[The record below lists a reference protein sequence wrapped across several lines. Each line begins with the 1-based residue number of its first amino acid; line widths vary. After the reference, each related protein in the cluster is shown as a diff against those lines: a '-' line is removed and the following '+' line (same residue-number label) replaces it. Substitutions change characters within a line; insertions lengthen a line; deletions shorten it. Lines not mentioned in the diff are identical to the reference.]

1 MSIRKKCRLK
11 RGRFYQNDI
20 FLWNTL
26 YHDKK
31 VCRRQFL
38 FWVIATESV
47 SCFNIKKKAE
57 ERQGSRNQLR
67 MSKRRK
73 KSILYRF
80 FFVPGNVRWKCI
92 LVLLLSILNST
103 RIDIS
108 YSGKSFSFKFR
119 FERFLNQFLLWYTC
133 PTSTNKTEKVKEKN
147 ILSLIYLLM
156 QDSHFRKTCPKI
168 PRIWW
173 L

>member
-73 KSILYRF
+73 KSILYWF
-80 FFVPGNVRWKCI
+80 FSFQEMWDGNVFWFYFYPFWTALELTFLI
-92 LVLLLSILNST
+92 LASPSVSNLGLKESWINSCFGTHAPLLQTKLKKWRKKI
-103 RIDIS
+103 
-108 YSGKSFSFKFR
+108 F
-119 FERFLNQFLLWYTC
+119 
-133 PTSTNKTEKVKEKN
+133 
-147 ILSLIYLLM
+147 YL
-156 QDSHFRKTCPKI
+156 
-168 PRIWW
+168 
-173 L
+173 